1 MPRRRTVE
9 VKPTFYSGQ
18 IAHPPDSEAD
28 QSEILVTNRLVSIN
42 LLLLRLLPEI

>member
-9 VKPTFYSGQ
+9 VEPTFDSGR

-28 QSEILVTNRLVSIN
+28 QSEILVANRPVSIGF
-42 LLLLRLLPEI
+42 LLSSLG

>member
-1 MPRRRTVE
+1 